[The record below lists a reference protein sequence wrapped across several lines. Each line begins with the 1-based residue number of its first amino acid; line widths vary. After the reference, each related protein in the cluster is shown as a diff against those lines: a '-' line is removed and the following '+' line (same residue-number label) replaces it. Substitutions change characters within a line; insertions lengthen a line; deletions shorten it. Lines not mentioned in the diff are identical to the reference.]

1 MPNKILFSALL
12 FLQVGFTDYA
22 QFDLSD
28 RDTVTTESGLKYV
41 ILEEGDGYNVEL
53 DKEVAF
59 EWTGYLEDGSLFGT
73 SVNAEPFFFITGK
86 GQVIKGAEEGLAL
99 MREGDRYL
107 FIMPPELAY
116 GEKGAGDV
124 IPPNSTL
131 IFNYKVLSVTEPKLS
146 IADTISAVIESE
158 GIEESLLV
166 YRHLKNKDMQ
176 KFAFRESE
184 LNRLGYKL
192 MGEEMLEESIKI
204 FQLNVREYPES
215 WNVYDS
221 LGEALMNEGKKAE
234 SMKMFE
240 KSLELNPDNTSGRI
254 NLKKLRNPNN

>member
-1 MPNKILFSALL
+1 MGNKTLFAALL
-12 FLQVGFTDYA
+12 LLQLGFSDYA
-22 QFDLSD
+22 QFNLSD
-28 RDTVTTESGLKYV
+28 KDTVTTNSGLKYI
-41 ILEEGDGYNVEL
+41 ILEEGDGYNVEM

-59 EWTGYLEDGSLFGT
+59 EWTGYLEDGSSFGT

-146 IADTISAVIESE
+146 IADTMSAVIKSA
-158 GIEESLLV
+158 GIEESLRV
-166 YRHLKNKDMQ
+166 YRHLKNTAMQ

-184 LNRLGYKL
+184 LNRLGYML
-192 MGEEMLEESIKI
+192 MGEGMLDESVKI
-204 FQLNVREYPES
+204 LSLNVSEYPDS

-221 LGEALMNEGKKAE
+221 LGEALMNAGEKME

-240 KSLELNPDNTSGRI
+240 KSLELNPDNASGRK
-254 NLKKLRNPNN
+254 NLQKLRNSNK